1 LVWHAFGVAALVV
14 AAELGAAQAFRL
26 IRWDDDF
33 GSGIVGSW
41 PALLT
46 WVGFSYVI
54 AVVAGAAVGRR
65 AVRRPTRPD
74 GVVARTLAALA
85 ASAGA
90 GAAVILVWLP
100 SGDVRA
106 PATVDPRLVVTLT
119 ASAGILVG
127 AMVAL
132 ATLSV
137 APLAGSVSVTV
148 VWVWLV
154 AIASALADTA
164 SGSARSAPRLAVVD
178 APGLV
183 PVDQWWT
190 GPSLMIGMAV
200 VLGALVALVARWGGG
215 SRPWIAMSGLA
226 GPLVVA
232 AAYLLAG
239 PGTADPG
246 QRDAYYASLI
256 AVAAGLFASALI
268 AAPSPRT
275 PAKSPTPATR
285 RPAVNP
291 SVDAGATDDTTA
303 LDARPDT
310 GWFDAEPHHEPTDHY
325 RERVP
330 DARAAEPQSYASL
343 ASYPDESY
351 PDESYPDES
360 YPGESYAGKS
370 FPVGSHVG
378 GEPEPTDPALPY
390 QTDQQVMGQPV
401 RQFDGEYVEWVSEL
415 GQTENTH
422 RGGRHR

>member
-1 LVWHAFGVAALVV
+1 MTRAWAKLVWHAFGVAALVV

-33 GSGIVGSW
+33 GSGTAGSW

-46 WVGFSYVI
+46 WVGFSYTV

-90 GAAVILVWLP
+90 AAAVILVWLP

-106 PATVDPRLVVTLT
+106 PVNVDPRLVVTIT

-132 ATLSV
+132 AALSV
-137 APLAGSVSVTV
+137 APLAGGVSVTV

-154 AIASALADTA
+154 AIASALADIA
-164 SGSARSAPRLAVVD
+164 ARTPRPAPRLAVAD
-178 APGLV
+178 TPTLV
-183 PVDQWWT
+183 PADQWWT

-200 VLGALVALVARWGGG
+200 VGGALVALVARWGGG
-215 SRPWIAMSGLA
+215 GRPWIAMSGLA

-268 AAPSPRT
+268 AAPRPRT
-275 PAKSPTPATR
+275 PARIPKTAAR
-285 RPAVNP
+285 RPTVDP
-291 SVDAGATDDTTA
+291 SLDTAATDDPTA
-303 LDARPDT
+303 EDPRPAWDGLDATARHGRRRGATPVTGRVGHRPSGHRPSGPRPSGQGLVRHRAT
-310 GWFDAEPHHEPTDHY
+310 ARAGRATSRAGAGRAASRSPAVPVACVVPRWRTRTHPA
-325 RERVP
+325 RRAVP
-330 DARAAEPQSYASL
+330 DEP
-343 ASYPDESY
+343 
-351 PDESYPDES
+351 
-360 YPGESYAGKS
+360 AGHGS
-370 FPVGSHVG
+370 TGAPV
-378 GEPEPTDPALPY
+378 
-390 QTDQQVMGQPV
+390 
-401 RQFDGEYVEWVSEL
+401 
-415 GQTENTH
+415 
-422 RGGRHR
+422 